1 MQRFIIPISKNL
13 ERIIHFSRFIFFKV
27 VLFLKSNAS
36 AKQQGALYRKS
47 QNPNFIPNTLKA

>member
-13 ERIIHFSRFIFFKV
+13 ERIIHFSHSIFFKV
-27 VLFLKSNAS
+27 ILFLKSNTS

>member
-13 ERIIHFSRFIFFKV
+13 ERIIHFSLFIFFKV
-27 VLFLKSNAS
+27 ILFLKSNAS
-36 AKQQGALYRKS
+36 AKQGALYRKS

>member
-13 ERIIHFSRFIFFKV
+13 ERIIHFSHFIFFKV
-27 VLFLKSNAS
+27 ILFLKSNAS
-36 AKQQGALYRKS
+36 AKQAALYRKS